1 MDGAKKVMYSGAQK
15 GSNQGEAG
23 RRLKIGA
30 DRILIT
36 QGLQKPLVSLN
47 GFRKVLFIKEIYF
60 RAPHFEL
67 SLKHYSLNTTVR
79 NRTDYICGI

>member
-1 MDGAKKVMYSGAQK
+1 MVRKKVMYSGGQK

-36 QGLQKPLVSLN
+36 QGLQKLLVSLN
-47 GFRKVLFIKEIYF
+47 GLRKVLFIKDVLILGRPILIF
-60 RAPHFEL
+60 LFNITA
-67 SLKHYSLNTTVR
+67 
-79 NRTDYICGI
+79 

>member
-1 MDGAKKVMYSGAQK
+1 MVRKKVMYSGGQK

-36 QGLQKPLVSLN
+36 QGLQKLLVSLN
-47 GFRKVLFIKEIYF
+47 GLRKVLFIKDVLILG
-60 RAPHFEL
+60 RPI
-67 SLKHYSLNTTVR
+67 LNFLF
-79 NRTDYICGI
+79 YITA

>member
-1 MDGAKKVMYSGAQK
+1 MVRKKVMYSGGQK

-36 QGLQKPLVSLN
+36 QGLQKLLVSLN
-47 GFRKVLFIKEIYF
+47 GLRKVLFIKDVLILG
-60 RAPHFEL
+60 RPI
-67 SLKHYSLNTTVR
+67 LNFLFNITA
-79 NRTDYICGI
+79 